1 MTLSIIMPENKDT
14 HHINTVHYDTQYNEI
29 MHNDNIHNDNMHSD
43 IQQNN
48 KSNTEH
54 SLQLNVVVQLR
65 MFIVF
70 MLSMPP
76 EN

>member
-29 MHNDNIHNDNMHSD
+29 MHNDNIQNDTMHSD

-54 SLQLNVVVQLR
+54 NLQLNVVVLLR
-65 MFIVF
+65 RLTVF
-70 MLSMPP
+70 MLSMRP